1 MIDHTVFEVLAVCV
15 VVLVTA
21 FTQSVVGF
29 GFALLTVPVLMQ
41 IIGLHQAVI
50 LASLIGTANNIY
62 QYRDLRADSD
72 AQYVKR
78 FLGASFVGAP
88 FGLVAF
94 LYADQNLLKIV
105 LGIGVLLGVLLL
117 AKGRDLSNAHIGLDW
132 AMGVLSG
139 FLLTSTSTNGP
150 PLVFALQARKIPPH
164 VFRST
169 LNIIFLISGIY
180 GIILFTAFGEIFRSD
195 LLLALFALPSMAIG
209 VNIGRKVRLRVH
221 PDRFRVVVL
230 VLLTFA
236 GLSSMYAGLTA

>member
-29 GFALLTVPVLMQ
+29 GFALLTVPVLMRV
-41 IIGLHQAVI
+41 IGLHEAVI

-72 AQYVKR
+72 AQHVKR
-78 FLGASFVGAP
+78 FLGASFIGAP

-94 LYADQNLLKIV
+94 LYADQDLLKIV

-169 LNIIFLISGIY
+169 LNMIFLISGIY
-180 GIILFTAFGEIFRSD
+180 AIIWFTAFGEIFQSD
-195 LLLALFALPSMAIG
+195 LLLALVALPSMAIG

>member
-72 AQYVKR
+72 AQHVKR
-78 FLGASFVGAP
+78 FLGASFIGAP

-94 LYADQNLLKIV
+94 LYADQDLLKIV

-139 FLLTSTSTNGP
+139 FLLTSTATNGP

-169 LNIIFLISGIY
+169 LNMIFLISGIY
-180 GIILFTAFGEIFRSD
+180 AIIWFAAFGEIFLSD
-195 LLLALFALPSMAIG
+195 LLLALVALPSMAIG

-236 GLSSMYAGLTA
+236 GLSSMYAGLSA

>member
-72 AQYVKR
+72 AQHVKR
-78 FLGASFVGAP
+78 FLGASFIGAP

-94 LYADQNLLKIV
+94 LYADQDLLKIV

-169 LNIIFLISGIY
+169 LNMIFLISGIY
-180 GIILFTAFGEIFRSD
+180 AIIWFAAFGEIFLSD
-195 LLLALFALPSMAIG
+195 LLLALVALPSMAIG

-236 GLSSMYAGLTA
+236 GLSSMYAGLSA